1 MISSRG
7 YVFGT
12 IQNGVIII
20 DEHGRIMRHFSRE
33 NGLRNN
39 TVLSLCEDQQQ
50 NLWLGLDNGIDY
62 ITLDQHFSYYQDGP
76 GLLGSVYD
84 AALFDGQLY
93 LGTNHGIFRRDT
105 AAAYNRPFEFVPG
118 SHGHAW
124 SLDVLGKTLLCGH
137 NEDRKSVV

>member
-1 MISSRG
+1 MFFFKHKTAYEMRISDWSSD
-7 YVFGT
+7 VCSS
-12 IQNGVIII
+12 
-20 DEHGRIMRHFSRE
+20 DLSRE
-33 NGLRNN
+33 NGLQNN

-105 AAAYNRPFEFVPG
+105 PAAYNQIG
-118 SHGHAW
+118 SA
-124 SLDVLGKTLLCGH
+124 SCRERVCQYVSI
-137 NEDRKSVV
+137 SVVAVSLKT